1 MTKRG
6 VTARSD
12 TPCLTLHDGRVVE
25 ARPLEPRDRAG
36 LAAAVRRLSDET
48 RYLRFASPK
57 PELTERELDFLF
69 DVDHH
74 SREAI
79 LAVDPSTGHGVGVV
93 RYVEVPGEPGVVEIA
108 ATVADDWQ
116 GRGLGRALLEQLT
129 SRARDEGYSTLRANV
144 LAINRRSINM
154 LRRAGFAPHAGSG
167 IQVTLPSRPGTHRAM
182 AWYTS
187 TAVVAA
193 ASGWWYSASV
203 AISISPRSIAPIP
216 SGAVRRQ

>member
-1 MTKRG
+1 MTKRD

-12 TPCLTLHDGRVVE
+12 TPCPTLHDGRVVE
-25 ARPLEPRDRAG
+25 VRPLEPRDRAG

-57 PELTERELDFLF
+57 PELTERELDFLL
-69 DVDHH
+69 DLDHH

-79 LAVDPSTGHGVGVV
+79 LAVDPSTGHGVAVV

-116 GRGLGRALLEQLT
+116 GHGLGRALLEQLT

-167 IQVTLPSRPGTHRAM
+167 IQREYELALD
-182 AWYTS
+182 
-187 TAVVAA
+187 
-193 ASGWWYSASV
+193 
-203 AISISPRSIAPIP
+203 
-216 SGAVRRQ
+216 

>member
-1 MTKRG
+1 MTKRD
-6 VTARSD
+6 VTARID

-25 ARPLEPRDRAG
+25 VRPLEPRDRAG

-57 PELTERELDFLF
+57 PELTERELDFLV

-116 GRGLGRALLEQLT
+116 GRGLGRVLLQQLT

-144 LAINRRSINM
+144 LAINRRSIKM
-154 LRRAGFAPHAGSG
+154 LRRAGFAPHVGSG
-167 IQVTLPSRPGTHRAM
+167 ILREYELALD
-182 AWYTS
+182 
-187 TAVVAA
+187 
-193 ASGWWYSASV
+193 
-203 AISISPRSIAPIP
+203 
-216 SGAVRRQ
+216 